1 MSDPDPTAQ
10 DIALVEA
17 LRERADRA
25 YNDALTAL
33 DAAVLRVPELPPV
46 AEGYDEHQ
54 LTPLN
59 EAWRIRPDET
69 QGRPG
74 GWRHRIAALLWRLAG
89 PTMDRQQAF
98 NAALVD
104 HLNRNVEFHRA
115 QARTLSAST
124 DVLRDQLG
132 ALAAFETRLMVYLQ
146 QISPFVQTNLDERV
160 QVAFERGVAGA
171 VDDLLKRIESMT
183 ARERR
188 YEARAAQLGAS
199 HAQLQSSLA
208 TLQQATQAVK
218 RELERVLAQTSAA
231 GRASAAG
238 APAPAPDA
246 AAPAPDAAVPRQA
259 AAAPAEVN
267 AYKYVGFED
276 RFRGSPDDIRSRL
289 AEYLPFFEGARD
301 VVDIGCG
308 RGEFLE
314 LLRER
319 GIGGRGLDLNHE
331 MVEVCQTKGLQ
342 ADEGDALAFL
352 RSLDDGSIGGLLAA
366 QVVEHLQPDYLLSLL
381 DVAYHKLWP
390 GSTIVLETINPAC
403 WFAFFE
409 SYIRDVTHVRPLHP
423 DTLSYFLTASG
434 FQQVTVRFRA
444 PYPEHEKLQ
453 TVPSVD
459 ELSETFNANVE
470 RVNRLLFTYLDYA
483 AVGRRL

>member
-1 MSDPDPTAQ
+1 MSNPDPTAQ

-33 DAAVLRVPELPPV
+33 DAAVLRMPELPAV
-46 AEGYDEHQ
+46 TCDYDDHQ
-54 LTPLN
+54 LAPLN
-59 EAWRIRPDET
+59 DAWQIRPDPAH
-69 QGRPG
+69 GGPG
-74 GWRHRIAALLWRLAG
+74 GWRQRLAGLLWRLAG
-89 PTMDRQQAF
+89 PIVERQQAF

-115 QARTLSAST
+115 QARAVSAST

-146 QISPFVQTNLDERV
+146 QVSPFVQTNLDERV

-188 YEARAAQLGAS
+188 YEARVAQIGAA

-218 RELERVLAQTSAA
+218 RELERVLAQTGEA
-231 GRASAAG
+231 
-238 APAPAPDA
+238 APAPGGTTSSPDA
-246 AAPAPDAAVPRQA
+246 AAPHPVAAV
-259 AAAPAEVN
+259 PAEVN

-276 RFRGSPDDIRSRL
+276 RFRGSPDDIRARL
-289 AEYLPFFEGARD
+289 SEYLPLFEGAHD

-308 RGEFLE
+308 RGEFLD

-331 MVEVCQTKGLQ
+331 MVEVCRARGLR

-352 RSLDDGSIGGLLAA
+352 RSLDDGSLGGLLAA
-366 QVVEHLQPDYLLSLL
+366 QVVEHLQPDYLLALL
-381 DVAYHKLWP
+381 DVAYHKLRP
-390 GSTIVLETINPAC
+390 GSTIVLETINPSC

-434 FQQVTVRFRA
+434 FQQVAVRFRA

-453 TVPSVD
+453 TIPSVD
-459 ELSETFNANVE
+459 EASETFNANVE

-483 AVGRRL
+483 AIGRRF